1 MANTNSTF
9 SLIDLDFTETK
20 ESLKTYLRAQPQ
32 FKDYDFEGSNL
43 NVLLDVMAYNTYKM
57 SFYYN
62 MVISEAFLDS
72 SQLRNSIVS
81 HAKELNYLP
90 RSKKSSKA
98 EVRVTFEATGESAP
112 YIIPKGS
119 PFTSLVKNQAFT
131 FTLPETT
138 VVTSSNTT
146 YTFDAYIYEGIFLQ
160 DVFVVSET
168 TEFPKYKISNK
179 NVDTTSVSVT
189 VYEDG
194 SEVGESFTAV
204 ETLLDLD
211 SSSKIFFMQAVDDGY
226 YEILFG
232 DDFFGRKPKLGST
245 IVIDYRISNGTL
257 ANGCKLFSVD
267 FDPTDSNELT
277 NTPTITTLANSADG
291 LEAQDIESIR
301 VYAPRYFATQQ
312 RAVAADDYSSLVLGK
327 FTGTIDDVTVYGGET
342 VEPRQYGRVIIAIKP
357 NEGRIAPD
365 FVKDEIKSYLLK
377 YVSLPTRVILTD
389 PEYFYIQVTS
399 TIQYDTASTSKTANE
414 LKGLVFT
421 EIDTYNDA
429 YLGKFDRDFR
439 FSRFVNAI
447 DNTDGSITSN
457 ETSVKII
464 KRLTPTPNYYNSF
477 EIDFNN
483 QFHPGRLGY
492 DGHPILTSSSFYYIN
507 EEGIE
512 YPYSYIRD
520 NGAGTLVVFTS
531 INNQTVILNS
541 NLGTVDYTNGIV
553 TINRLLVSEYGDY
566 ISIYCI
572 PIKRDIIMNKN
583 NIVFIEPTDVS
594 ITVTGTIQ

>member
-1 MANTNSTF
+1 MANNSSTF

-20 ESLKTYLRAQPQ
+20 ASLKTYLKAQPQ

-62 MVISEAFLDS
+62 MVISESFLDS
-72 SQLRNSIVS
+72 AQLKNSVVS

-98 EVRVTFEATGESAP
+98 QVSVTFEATGESAP

-168 TEFPKYKISNK
+168 DEFPKYKISNQS
-179 NVDTTSVSVT
+179 VDTTSVAVT

-194 SEVGESFTAV
+194 SEVGETFTV
-204 ETLLDLD
+204 VDTLLDL
-211 SSSKIFFMQAVDDGY
+211 SSTSKVFFMQAVDDGY

-232 DDFFGRKPKLGST
+232 DDFFGRKPKIGST
-245 IVIDYRISNGTL
+245 IVIDYRISNGMM

-267 FDPTDSNELT
+267 FDPTDNNELLD
-277 NTPTITTLANSADG
+277 TPTITTLENSADG
-291 LEAQDIESIR
+291 LDAQDIESIR
-301 VYAPRYFATQQ
+301 TYAPRYFATQQ
-312 RAVAADDYSSLVLGK
+312 RAVAADDYSSLVLGR

-377 YVSLPTRVILTD
+377 YVSLPTRVIIAD
-389 PEYFYIQVTS
+389 PEYFYIQVTT
-399 TIQYDTASTSKTANE
+399 TIQYDLSATNKTANE
-414 LKGLVFT
+414 IKGLVYT
-421 EIDTYNDA
+421 EIDTYNTD

-439 FSRFVNAI
+439 FSRFVNAL
-447 DNTDGSITSN
+447 DNADDAITSN
-457 ETSVKII
+457 ETSVKMI
-464 KRLTPTPNYYNSF
+464 KRLVPTPNAYNSY
-477 EIDFNN
+477 ELNYNN
-483 QFHPGRLGY
+483 AFHPGRLGY
-492 DGHPILTSSSFYYIN
+492 DGHPILTSSAFYYIS
-507 EEGIE
+507 ESGVE
-512 YPYSYIRD
+512 YPFSYIRD
-520 NGAGTLVVFTS
+520 NGSGTLVVYTS

-541 NLGTVDYTNGIV
+541 NIGSV
-553 TINRLLVSEYGDY
+553 TYSTGQVIINNLLVSEYGSY

-572 PIKRDIIMNKN
+572 PLKRDIIMNKN
-583 NIVFIEPTDVS
+583 NIVFIEPTDVNM
-594 ITVTGTIQ
+594 TVTGTIE